1 MPSEVSAVL
10 DSVDAYL
17 TPVEFDKQMLP
28 MHIHVFA
35 TSVPSIFAAVEQMKL
50 CLLHTCKSGYVYLV

>member
-1 MPSEVSAVL
+1 MYRGRHVPSEVSAVL

-35 TSVPSIFAAVEQMKL
+35 TFCSIYIGCSRANEAVFVAHL
-50 CLLHTCKSGYVYLV
+50 